1 MNHRI
6 ESVSSLHDP
15 ARFHLRIS
23 LMGGDGDERE

>member
-15 ARFHLRIS
+15 ASFHFRKS
-23 LMGGDGDERE
+23 VMVGDDDERE